1 MLMMRRVPVVFRQQ
15 VFPPVAM
22 EVAPHAVDVVG
33 TILCVVILDEKCAS
47 LNAIIMPFAFLEA
60 AHPCEF
66 DLIEARLFNLVESLD
81 RLRPWL
87 RAQIFL
93 DQRHQH
99 ALLVFAEFAV
109 SNAFVLLDRGLA
121 LDRKSTRL

>member
-1 MLMMRRVPVVFRQQ
+1 
-15 VFPPVAM
+15 
-22 EVAPHAVDVVG
+22 
-33 TILCVVILDEKCAS
+33 
-47 LNAIIMPFAFLEA
+47 MPFAFLEA

-109 SNAFVLLDRGLA
+109 SNAFVLMDRGLA
-121 LDRKSTRL
+121 LIAGQDVVGRGSVDHSFCPLRWCYRLNQRSPDVYYAADH